1 MLTPRPY
8 QTEAVEAVY
17 RYWENAL
24 GRGNPLVIAPTGA
37 GKSVIIALLIA
48 RSADIAPGVRIIC
61 LADVK
66 ELIEQNAAAYGR
78 TGLTAAYG
86 IYSASIGRREAT
98 QNITFAQ
105 IQSVRTRAGL
115 FGHIDFVIVDEAHMV
130 NTVRAG
136 MYRSFIEDLKQ
147 ANPSLKTVGFTAT
160 PYRLGAGYVYDNAK
174 DPLFCGIA
182 YDIPIERLIADG
194 YLVPPVARAG
204 TVQADTSRIEHGPSG
219 EFREESATAEFGRIA
234 AAAVED
240 MVNRLQDRRSILVFA
255 CSLHHADEICDHLRR
270 NGEESVRLVT
280 GSTPRQEREEII
292 SAIRARAVR
301 WLINVGVLTKGF
313 DAPNIDAVVLLR
325 ATESAA
331 LYVQMVGR
339 GLRPCEGK
347 AECAV
352 LDYGRNVMRHGP
364 INDVRP
370 RGRGERKNAGRVMAK
385 ECAHCR
391 TLIALNAKTCP
402 ACGREQPAPERQP
415 GHDTTPSELQLLGQR
430 ETARWHKVMAMTVTR
445 HVKHA
450 AEATRQS
457 MKVSYQIS
465 FAEWV
470 NEFICPEHGG
480 IAEQRARQWFE
491 ARGYS
496 MMGVDTALTK
506 VYPVPENILVD
517 FAGKFPSVKEVHFGA
532 NFLNPG

>member
-8 QTEAVEAVY
+8 QQEAVEAVY

-48 RSADIAPGVRIIC
+48 RSAAIAPGVRIIC
-61 LADVK
+61 LADAK
-66 ELIEQNAAAYGR
+66 ELVEQDAAAYGR
-78 TGLTAAYG
+78 TGPAAAYG

-105 IQSVRTRAGL
+105 IQSVHTRAGL
-115 FGHIDFVIVDEAHMV
+115 FGRIDFVIIDEAHMV
-130 NTVRAG
+130 NTTRAG
-136 MYRSFIEDLKQ
+136 MYRSLIEALRQ
-147 ANPSLKTVGFTAT
+147 ANPALKVVGFTAT
-160 PYRLGAGYVYDNAK
+160 PYRLGAGYVYGNAK

-194 YLVPPVARAG
+194 HLVPPVARAG
-204 TVQADTSRIEHGPSG
+204 TVQADTTRIEHGPSG
-219 EFREESATAEFGRIA
+219 EFREESAAAEFGRIT

-255 CSLHHADEICDHLRR
+255 CSVRHAGEIRAHLARS
-270 NGEESVRLVT
+270 GEESVRLVT
-280 GSTPRQEREEII
+280 GGTPRREREETI
-292 SAIRARAVR
+292 SAIRSRATR
-301 WLINVGVLTKGF
+301 WLVNVGVLTKGF

-339 GLRPCEGK
+339 GLRPFPGK

-370 RGRGERKNAGRVMAK
+370 RGRGERRQTDRIMAK
-385 ECAHCR
+385 ECVHCR
-391 TLIALNAKTCP
+391 TLIALGAKACP
-402 ACGREQPAPERQP
+402 ACGQAQPSPERLP
-415 GHDTTPSELQLLGQR
+415 GHDTAPSGLQILGER
-430 ETARWHKVMAMTVTR
+430 EAARWHKVMDMRVAR

-457 MKVSYQIS
+457 MRVSYQIS

-480 IAEQRARQWFE
+480 LAEQRAREWFE

-506 VYPVPENILVD
+506 TYPVPESVLVD
-517 FAGKFPSVKEVHFGA
+517 FSGRFPAVRDTRFGT
-532 NFLNPG
+532 NFLTTG